1 MFGGEAACPPSDR
14 RSDRINDECLSHEL
28 NLT

>member
-1 MFGGEAACPPSDR
+1 MFGGEAARPLSDR
-14 RSDRINDECLSHEL
+14 GSDRVNDECLSHEL